1 MSYEKKMR
9 LASPVQKG
17 SNILSD
23 VFALDVSKGHSYG
36 VWYRDDQC
44 LREFECVHNKIGF
57 AQLGQMIKQAD
68 DPVVYFEATGIYSE
82 PLVRFCQ
89 DHQLRYGRLNP
100 LELHL
105 HSESL
110 RRVKTDQKD
119 AHRIALSVLH
129 HQYRLTTP
137 WKPEYEQLRQL
148 NRFYQQVIV
157 DVKRTRLKLYTALQ
171 QTFPEVENLFSSRVS
186 KLALNVILLFPH
198 PDFVRGI
205 SRTCLKNKL
214 MNQTDKKLSK
224 AKGLKYAEKLITFAK
239 DSYPAANSDSIQ
251 VQEVQYYCRQL
262 IELTMQEDSLRKQ
275 MTTAAE
281 ALPQFQ
287 IYQSMPGIG
296 ALSAAQLIGELGDIR
311 RFDNANQVN
320 AYVGID
326 LNRYQSGKYTRQ
338 DHINKRGNP
347 HARALLYV
355 IVRNMISQKAAA
367 PNHIV
372 DYYYKLKKQP
382 FPKRDKVAVVACMN
396 KTLKC
401 LYAMVMA
408 GTKYRYRYTDSK
420 STISTES

>member
-1 MSYEKKMR
+1 M
-9 LASPVQKG
+9 
-17 SNILSD
+17 SD

-36 VWYRDDQC
+36 VWYRDNQC
-44 LREFECVHNKIGF
+44 LQEFECLHNQVGF
-57 AQLGQMIKQAD
+57 AQLDRMIKKAD

-100 LELHL
+100 LELHQ
-105 HSESL
+105 HSETL

-119 AHRIALSVLH
+119 AHKIALSVTH

-137 WKPEYEQLRQL
+137 WAPQYEQLRQL
-148 NRFYQQVIV
+148 NRFYLQIV
-157 DVKRTRLKLYTALQ
+157 KDDKLMRQKLYTALD
-171 QTFPEVENLFSSRVS
+171 QTFPEIEQLFSSRVS

-198 PDFVRGI
+198 PDFVHGI

-214 MNQTDKKLSK
+214 MSETDKKLSK
-224 AKGLKYAEKLITFAK
+224 AKGLKYAEKLIAFAK
-239 DSYPAANSDSIQ
+239 DSYPAAGSDSVQ
-251 VQEVQYYCRQL
+251 VQEVKYYCRQL
-262 IELTMQEDSLRKQ
+262 IELIKQADALRKQ
-275 MTTAAE
+275 MSATAAP
-281 ALPQFQ
+281 LSQFQ
-287 IYQSMPGIG
+287 IYQPMPGIG
-296 ALSAAQLIGELGDIR
+296 ALSAAQLVGELGDIL
-311 RFDNANQVN
+311 RFDTANQVN

-326 LNRYQSGKYTRQ
+326 LNRYQSGEYTRQ

-347 HARALLYV
+347 HARALLYL
-355 IVRNMISQKAAA
+355 IVKNMIRQKASA

-382 FPKRDKVAVVACMN
+382 IPKRDKVATVACMN

-401 LYAMVMA
+401 LYAMIMA

-420 STISTES
+420 SNISAES

>member
-1 MSYEKKMR
+1 M
-9 LASPVQKG
+9 
-17 SNILSD
+17 SD

-36 VWYRDDQC
+36 VWYRGDRC
-44 LREFECVHNKIGF
+44 LQEFECLHNQIGF
-57 AQLGQMIKQAD
+57 AQLDQMIKQAN
-68 DPVVYFEATGIYSE
+68 DPVVYFEATGIYSQ

-105 HSESL
+105 HSETL

-119 AHRIALSVLH
+119 AHRIALSVMH

-137 WKPEYEQLRQL
+137 WTPEYEQLRQL
-148 NRFYQQVIV
+148 NRFYQQVMNDI
-157 DVKRTRLKLYTALQ
+157 KLTRLKLYTALQ
-171 QTFPEVENLFSSRVS
+171 QTFPEVEKLFSSRVS

-198 PDFVRGI
+198 PDFVRDI

-214 MNQTDKKLSK
+214 MNETDKKLSK
-224 AKGLKYAEKLITFAK
+224 AKGLKYAEKLIGYAK
-239 DSYPAANSDSIQ
+239 DSYPAADSDSIQ

-262 IELTMQEDSLRKQ
+262 IGLTKQEDILREQ
-275 MTTAAE
+275 MNTTAEPLA
-281 ALPQFQ
+281 QFQ

-296 ALSAAQLIGELGDIR
+296 ALSAAQLVGEIGDIL

-326 LNRYQSGKYTRQ
+326 LNRYQSGKYQRQ

-347 HARALLYV
+347 HARALLYL
-355 IVRNMISQKAAA
+355 IVKNMIRQQAAA

-372 DYYYKLKKQP
+372 DYYYQLKKQP
-382 FPKRDKVAVVACMN
+382 IPKRDKVAIVACMN

-420 STISTES
+420 STISPES

>member
-1 MSYEKKMR
+1 M
-9 LASPVQKG
+9 
-17 SNILSD
+17 SD

-36 VWYRDDQC
+36 VWYRGDQC
-44 LREFECVHNKIGF
+44 LQEFECIHNKLGF
-57 AQLGQMIKQAD
+57 AQLDQMIKQAD
-68 DPVVYFEATGIYSE
+68 NPVVYFEATGVYSQ

-119 AHRIALSVLH
+119 AHRIALSVMQ

-137 WKPEYEQLRQL
+137 WPPEYAQLRQL
-148 NRFYQQVIV
+148 NRFYQQVMN
-157 DVKRTRLKLYTALQ
+157 DVKRMRLKLYTALQ
-171 QTFPEVENLFSSRVS
+171 QTFPEVEELFSSRVS

-198 PDFVRGI
+198 PDLVRGI

-214 MNQTDKKLSK
+214 MRETDKKLSP
-224 AKGLKYAEKLITFAK
+224 AKGLKYAEKLIAFAK
-239 DSYPAANSDSIQ
+239 DSYPAADADSIQ

-262 IELTMQEDSLRKQ
+262 IESNKQEETLRKQ
-275 MTTAAE
+275 MTTAAA

-296 ALSAAQLIGELGDIR
+296 ALSAAQLVGELGDIL

-326 LNRYQSGKYTRQ
+326 LNRYQSGKYMRQ
-338 DHINKRGNP
+338 DHINKRGNA
-347 HARALLYV
+347 HARALLYL
-355 IVRNMISQKAAA
+355 IVRNMIRQKAAA
-367 PNHIV
+367 SNHIV
-372 DYYYKLKKQP
+372 DYYGKLKSSP
-382 FPKRDKVAVVACMN
+382 ISKRDKVAIVACMN

-401 LYAMVMA
+401 LYAMVLT

-420 STISTES
+420 STISMEA

>member
-1 MSYEKKMR
+1 M
-9 LASPVQKG
+9 
-17 SNILSD
+17 SD

-36 VWYRDDQC
+36 VWYRGDQC
-44 LREFECVHNKIGF
+44 LKEFKCTHDQIGF
-57 AQLGQMIKQAD
+57 AQLDQLIKQANN
-68 DPVVYFEATGIYSE
+68 PVVYFEATSIYSQ

-89 DHQLRYGRLNP
+89 DHHLLYGRLNP

-105 HSESL
+105 HSETL

-119 AHRIALSVLH
+119 AHRIALSVMH

-137 WKPEYEQLRQL
+137 WAPKYEQLRQL
-148 NRFYQQVIV
+148 NRFYQQVV
-157 DVKRTRLKLYTALQ
+157 DDVKRTRLKLYTALE
-171 QTFPEVENLFSSRVS
+171 QTFPEMEQLFSPRVS

-198 PDFVRGI
+198 PDFVHGI

-214 MNQTDKKLSK
+214 MSETDKKLSK
-224 AKGLKYAEKLITFAK
+224 AKGLKYAEKLITFAEE
-239 DSYPAANSDSIQ
+239 SYPSADADSIQ

-262 IELTMQEDSLRKQ
+262 IELNKQEDTLRKQ
-275 MTTAAE
+275 MITVAD

-296 ALSAAQLIGELGDIR
+296 PLSAAQLVGELGDIL
-311 RFDNANQVN
+311 RFDNSNQVN

-326 LNRYQSGKYTRQ
+326 LNRYQSGKSARQ

-347 HARALLYV
+347 YARKLIYL
-355 IVRNMISQKAAA
+355 IVRNMIRQKAAA

-382 FPKRDKVAVVACMN
+382 ISKRDKVAVVACMN

-401 LYAMVMA
+401 LYAMVMT
-408 GTKYRYRYTDSK
+408 GTKYHYRYTDSK
-420 STISTES
+420 STINTES

>member
-1 MSYEKKMR
+1 M
-9 LASPVQKG
+9 
-17 SNILSD
+17 SD

-36 VWYRDDQC
+36 VWYRDGQC
-44 LREFECVHNKIGF
+44 LREFECLHNQVGF
-57 AQLGQMIKQAD
+57 AQLDQMIQQANN
-68 DPVVYFEATGIYSE
+68 PVVYFEATGIYSQ

-105 HSESL
+105 HSETL

-119 AHRIALSVLH
+119 AHRIALSVMH

-137 WKPEYEQLRQL
+137 WTPEYEQLRQL
-148 NRFYQQVIV
+148 NRFYQQVMN
-157 DVKRTRLKLYTALQ
+157 DAKLTRLKLYTALQ
-171 QTFPEVENLFSSRVS
+171 QTFPEIEQLFSSRVS
-186 KLALNVILLFPH
+186 KLALNVILLFLH

-214 MNQTDKKLSK
+214 MSETDKKLSK
-224 AKGLKYAEKLITFAK
+224 AKGLKYAEKLIAYAK
-239 DSYPAANSDSIQ
+239 DSYPAADSGSIQ

-262 IELTMQEDSLRKQ
+262 IELTTQEDTLRKQ
-275 MTTAAE
+275 MKTTAEPLA
-281 ALPQFQ
+281 QFQ
-287 IYQSMPGIG
+287 LYQSMPGIG
-296 ALSAAQLIGELGDIR
+296 ALSAAQLVGEIGDIL

-320 AYVGID
+320 AYIGID
-326 LNRYQSGKYTRQ
+326 LNRYQSGKYQRQ

-347 HARALLYV
+347 HARALLYL
-355 IVRNMISQKAAA
+355 IVKNMIRQQAAA

-382 FPKRDKVAVVACMN
+382 IPKRDKVAIVACMN

-420 STISTES
+420 STISAES

>member
-1 MSYEKKMR
+1 
-9 LASPVQKG
+9 
-17 SNILSD
+17 
-23 VFALDVSKGHSYG
+23 
-36 VWYRDDQC
+36 
-44 LREFECVHNKIGF
+44 FECLHNQIGF
-57 AQLGQMIKQAD
+57 AQLDQMIKQAN
-68 DPVVYFEATGIYSE
+68 DPVVYFEATGIYSQ

-105 HSESL
+105 HSETL

-119 AHRIALSVLH
+119 AHRIALSVMH

-137 WKPEYEQLRQL
+137 WRPEYEQLRQL
-148 NRFYQQVIV
+148 NRFYQQVMNDI
-157 DVKRTRLKLYTALQ
+157 KLTRLKLYTALQ
-171 QTFPEVENLFSSRVS
+171 QTFPEVEKLFSSRVS

-198 PDFVRGI
+198 PDFVRHI

-214 MNQTDKKLSK
+214 MNETDKKLSK
-224 AKGLKYAEKLITFAK
+224 AKGLKYAEKLIGYAK
-239 DSYPAANSDSIQ
+239 DSYPAADSDSIQ

-262 IELTMQEDSLRKQ
+262 IGLTKQEDILREQ
-275 MTTAAE
+275 MNTTAEPLA
-281 ALPQFQ
+281 QFQ

-296 ALSAAQLIGELGDIR
+296 ALSAAQLVGEIGDIL

-326 LNRYQSGKYTRQ
+326 LNRYQSGKYQRQ

-347 HARALLYV
+347 HARALLYL
-355 IVRNMISQKAAA
+355 IVKNMIRQQAAA

-372 DYYYKLKKQP
+372 DYYYQLKKQP
-382 FPKRDKVAVVACMN
+382 IPKRDKVAIVACMN

-420 STISTES
+420 STISPES

>member
-1 MSYEKKMR
+1 M
-9 LASPVQKG
+9 
-17 SNILSD
+17 SD

-36 VWYRDDQC
+36 VWYRGDRC
-44 LREFECVHNKIGF
+44 LQEFECLHNQIGF
-57 AQLGQMIKQAD
+57 AQLDQMIKQAN
-68 DPVVYFEATGIYSE
+68 DPVVYFEATGIYSQ

-105 HSESL
+105 HSETL

-119 AHRIALSVLH
+119 AHRIALSVMH

-137 WKPEYEQLRQL
+137 WRPEYEQLRQL
-148 NRFYQQVIV
+148 NRFYQQVMNDI
-157 DVKRTRLKLYTALQ
+157 KLTRLKLYTALQ
-171 QTFPEVENLFSSRVS
+171 QTFPEVEKLFSSRVS

-198 PDFVRGI
+198 PDFVRDI

-214 MNQTDKKLSK
+214 MNETDKKLSK
-224 AKGLKYAEKLITFAK
+224 AKGLKYAEKLIGYAK
-239 DSYPAANSDSIQ
+239 DSYPAADSDSIQ

-262 IELTMQEDSLRKQ
+262 IGLTKQEDILREQ
-275 MTTAAE
+275 MNTTAEPLA
-281 ALPQFQ
+281 QFQ

-296 ALSAAQLIGELGDIR
+296 ALSAAQLVGEIGDIL

-326 LNRYQSGKYTRQ
+326 LNRYQSGKYQRQ

-347 HARALLYV
+347 HARALLYL
-355 IVRNMISQKAAA
+355 IVKNMIRQQAAA

-372 DYYYKLKKQP
+372 DYYYQLKKQP
-382 FPKRDKVAVVACMN
+382 IPKRDKVAIVACMN

-420 STISTES
+420 STISPES